1 MTVLNA
7 SCKFITCLWD
17 RTNTNKKSLVV
28 PETEDDQ
35 KLQSEL
41 HIMLSSLE
49 EVKTNN
55 KEADDSLHEALYGL
69 IEKIQQVS
77 LRTLDNQTVDPS
89 TSLQRQLDVASLGGL
104 IDRMNKRRLVDQ
116 VIVSLFKKKKLNSN
130 ALLFVHLSCRSGYLI
145 QNN

>member
-1 MTVLNA
+1 MTVLNT
-7 SCKFITCLWD
+7 SYKFISCLWN
-17 RTNTNKKSLVV
+17 RNNNNKKSMVV

-49 EVKTNN
+49 QVKTNKN
-55 KEADDSLHEALYGL
+55 SETEVALHEALYGL

-77 LRTLDNQTVDPS
+77 LRTLDNQSVDPS
-89 TSLQRQLDVASLGGL
+89 ARLQRQLDVASLGGL

-116 VIVSLFKKKKLNSN
+116 VTIVKFN
-130 ALLFVHLSCRSGYLI
+130 G
-145 QNN
+145 